1 MAKIVRKIED
11 RIEVFR
17 AAWREMAPDAVF
29 CEMTYAQFVE
39 ASEPSLLVRREV
51 LGMERQLDGKRAERS
66 LTDGTAATMLNL
78 IVNSVRGTSGYG
90 EDSPLYRAFGF
101 VRKSDRKSG
110 LTHKKVNKTDE
121 ASAD

>member
-1 MAKIVRKIED
+1 MPKITLKIVD

-29 CEMTYAQFVE
+29 AGMTYAQFVE
-39 ASEPSLLVRREV
+39 ASEPSLAVRKDI
-51 LGMERQLDGKRAERS
+51 LAIERQLNGKKAERS
-66 LTDGTAATMLNL
+66 LIDEAASTMLAL
-78 IVNSVRGTSGYG
+78 VVNSVRGTPEYG

-101 VRKSDRKSG
+101 IRKSDRKSG
-110 LTHKKVNKTDE
+110 LTRREAKKTDE